1 MSDLS
6 DATWDWILMFVK
18 ASKAFVEFC
27 TRRNRAGKSLA
38 RHRQFMRRD
47 GRVIVA
53 DVLLVSSKLGTLR
66 LGQSSI
72 RSENWSTSRGY
83 IGLDPCG
90 LVISQDMVTHGRGM
104 YFGAISHLRLLR
116 FGQATFVCNLSLQLH
131 YHLATLNYR
140 VISNVKTAIQ

>member
-1 MSDLS
+1 MSGLS

-53 DVLLVSSKLGTLR
+53 DCLFHL
-66 LGQSSI
+66 
-72 RSENWSTSRGY
+72 NWAHFAWAKV
-83 IGLDPCG
+83 P
-90 LVISQDMVTHGRGM
+90 
-104 YFGAISHLRLLR
+104 FE
-116 FGQATFVCNLSLQLH
+116 
-131 YHLATLNYR
+131 
-140 VISNVKTAIQ
+140 VKTGQPHAVVLD